1 MGGDTGGGAPLVLV
15 SSSPTGVPVWG
26 DPIDAP
32 RTDFTEMAR
41 VLGGRVLAP
50 VRLRGP
56 LGALEHGTRR
66 LGFWGLALRARRR
79 RPPVVVSC
87 AEKIGMCVSLLGR
100 RETGHVVIAHNL
112 TTPRRR
118 AFQERTGWLHKPD
131 RIVVLSRAQEAYLRD
146 EVGLGADRVRF
157 VHDSVDHRF
166 FTPQGGAE
174 EGYVLSVGQAGRDF
188 PTLVDAVRPTEVP
201 TVLVPSSSWTPLSD
215 RPTDAL
221 PAHVTVRQRLSYLAL
236 RQLYDRASVVVVP
249 LEPGLGWAAGV
260 NAVLEAMAMRKPLIV
275 SSTPGIADYVTHGE
289 NALVVPPRDPPA
301 LETAIAT
308 LLSDR
313 VRASRLASAGR
324 ALVESGRT
332 LDHYVANVT
341 GLASEL
347 LA

>member
-1 MGGDTGGGAPLVLV
+1 MRPSVPLVLPSAV
-15 SSSPTGVPVWG
+15 SAGWSG
-26 DPIDAP
+26 DDEVRGAP
-32 RTDFTEMAR
+32 RVDFVEIAR
-41 VLGGRVLAP
+41 ALGGQVLAP

-56 LGALEHGTRR
+56 LGALEHRTRR

-146 EVGLGADRVRF
+146 EVGLDADRVRF

-166 FTPQGGAE
+166 FTPQGGGA

-188 PTLVDAVRPTEVP
+188 RTLVEAVRPAAIP
-201 TVLVPSSSWTPLSD
+201 TVLVASSTWMPVAG
-215 RPTDAL
+215 RPTGAL
-221 PAHVTVRQRLSYLAL
+221 PEHVTVRQGLSYVAL

-260 NAVLEAMAMRKPLIV
+260 NGVLEAMAMRKPLIV

-308 LLSDR
+308 LLSDS
-313 VRASRLASAGR
+313 VTASQLASAGR
-324 ALVESGRT
+324 AFVESGRT

>member
-1 MGGDTGGGAPLVLV
+1 MVAETGCGLPLVLIG
-15 SSSPTGVPVWG
+15 SAPAPAPVDVEG
-26 DPIDAP
+26 GDAP
-32 RTDFTEMAR
+32 RADFTEIAR
-41 VLGGRVLAP
+41 ALGGQVLAP
-50 VRLRGP
+50 ARVASP

-66 LGFWGLALRARRR
+66 LGYWDLAWRTRRR
-79 RPPVVVSC
+79 RPSVVVSC
-87 AEKIGMCVSLLGR
+87 AEKIGMWVSLVSRPG
-100 RETGHVVIAHNL
+100 TGHVVIAHNL
-112 TTPRRR
+112 TTPKRR
-118 AFQERTGWLHKPD
+118 AFQHRTRWLQKTD
-131 RIVVLSRAQEAYLRD
+131 RIVVLSRPQEAYLRD

-188 PTLVDAVRPTEVP
+188 PTLVDAVRPTEAP
-201 TVLVPSSSWTPLSD
+201 TVLVPSSSWAPLSD
-215 RPTDAL
+215 RPTDAR

-341 GLASEL
+341 GIASEL